1 MADVINNN
9 QFGIYRVGRSQ
20 LMRDRSVDG
29 KWLLSVPQHVIT
41 ALNKSTGLTYGTSF
55 DNMKECTLW
64 LVGGGTYAGVAGTT
78 LGLFIGTGRTG

>member
-9 QFGIYRVGRSQ
+9 QFGLYRVGRTQ
-20 LMRDRSVDG
+20 LLRDRTVDG
-29 KWLLSVPQHVIT
+29 SWLIKVPQHVIT

-64 LVGGGTYAGVAGTT
+64 LVGSGTWAGVAGTAV
-78 LGLFIGTGRTG
+78 GLFFGTGRSG